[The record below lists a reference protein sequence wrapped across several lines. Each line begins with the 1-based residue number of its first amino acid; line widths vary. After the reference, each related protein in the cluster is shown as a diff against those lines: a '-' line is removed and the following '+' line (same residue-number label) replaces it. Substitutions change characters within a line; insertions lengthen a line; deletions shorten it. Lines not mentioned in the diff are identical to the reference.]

1 KTYSQPSNQPTLLTM
16 STYQAPSPGWFD
28 EFRTA
33 PFPTLYPEL
42 KTSVTQDVLYVGWG
56 VAFLSAFTAFC
67 LILPGVERS
76 LKEQVK
82 VFLRVT
88 TFLAVG
94 LIIML
99 CNFGQEWE
107 VGHIETRTAYKAGS
121 AEEIHAAIGVKLGLR
136 SVNITLKALE
146 EPEGNLRGEK
156 IDYNERFSWE
166 WAQGRAGFGPFA
178 GNIQRE
184 FRAAQ
189 FRGTPLPILWI
200 AEYFTFDG
208 EGIRFGR
215 HYRTA
220 GWYAHMCVW
229 LTFPLWIL
237 MIVLYKLRIDY
248 AALTTTLTGGLLVVA
263 AIIWASKRNF
273 IELVVPFNDAEL
285 TTKFGIH
292 WYLSLVLGVLCIL
305 VGLVL
310 YGLHQCGF
318 HDELCQFFG
327 NNPLQI
333 LHQETLMDSEET
345 SAKPTN
351 EIEMEAVDGSN
362 NPPPAN
368 APKKPV
374 TLLRSRG
381 TTKRF
386 NKKVSSPS
394 YAPPQIP
401 RPRPPP
407 PRTHLAPGTSSSPPA
422 NQATAGY
429 QQQQQQQEQ
438 GYMDQQAYN
447 NQAYQQDYNTQQG
460 YLTTPGGVGGGYYDY
475 SGNYVQD
482 YSVQGYDDYSGYP
495 YPQQDYSGQGYT
507 QQQQQQQQQDYS
519 AQGYATQNP
528 IQEEEE
534 LYDAVTAA
542 EPPPPRP
549 PKK

>member
-1 KTYSQPSNQPTLLTM
+1 M

-56 VAFLSAFTAFC
+56 VAFLSAFIAFC
-67 LILPGVERS
+67 LILPGVDRS

-82 VFLRVT
+82 VFVRVT
-88 TFLAVG
+88 TFLVIG

-107 VGHIETRTAYKAGS
+107 VGHIESHTLYKAGS
-121 AEEIHAAIGVKLGLR
+121 ADEIHAAIGVKLGLR
-136 SVNITLKALE
+136 SVNITLKAD
-146 EPEGNLRGEK
+146 PEGSLSGEK

-220 GWYAHMCVW
+220 GWYAHICVW
-229 LTFPLWIL
+229 LAFPLWIL
-237 MIVLYKLRIDY
+237 MGVLYKLRIDY
-248 AALTTTLTGGLLVVA
+248 AALTTALTGGLLLVA
-263 AIIWASKRNF
+263 SIIWAAKRNF
-273 IELVVPFNDAEL
+273 IELVVPFNDADL
-285 TTKFGIH
+285 TTQFGKH
-292 WYLSLVLGVLCIL
+292 WYLSLIMGVLCIL

-310 YGLHQCGF
+310 YGLHLCGF
-318 HDELCQFFG
+318 HDELSQFFG

-333 LHQETLMDSEET
+333 LHQETSVDAEET
-345 SAKPTN
+345 PAKPTN
-351 EIEMEAVDGSN
+351 EMEMEAVDSSN
-362 NPPPAN
+362 NLPPPAN
-368 APKKPV
+368 APKNPV

-386 NKKVSSPS
+386 NKKVNSPS
-394 YAPPQIP
+394 YLPPARPRPPQI
-401 RPRPPP
+401 PP
-407 PRTHLAPGTSSSPPA
+407 PRTHLAAPGTSTSPPS
-422 NQATAGY
+422 Q
-429 QQQQQQQEQ
+429 
-438 GYMDQQAYN
+438 
-447 NQAYQQDYNTQQG
+447 
-460 YLTTPGGVGGGYYDY
+460 
-475 SGNYVQD
+475 
-482 YSVQGYDDYSGYP
+482 SGY
-495 YPQQDYSGQGYT
+495 
-507 QQQQQQQQQDYS
+507 
-519 AQGYATQNP
+519 
-528 IQEEEE
+528 E
-534 LYDAVTAA
+534 
-542 EPPPPRP
+542 
-549 PKK
+549 